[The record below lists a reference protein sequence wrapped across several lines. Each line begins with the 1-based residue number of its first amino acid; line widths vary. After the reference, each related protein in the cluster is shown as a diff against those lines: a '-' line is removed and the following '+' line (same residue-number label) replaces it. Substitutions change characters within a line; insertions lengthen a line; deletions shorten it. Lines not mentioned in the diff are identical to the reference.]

1 MYGIMSRGSGMSP
14 EVLNKKLA
22 ALSKYLEDLK
32 HFGNVSF
39 DAFMERH
46 YEIERILELLV
57 MTASD
62 IVFHLLSAADEPPPT
77 TYRAAFLRA
86 GERGIIGRE
95 LSKNLA
101 LSAGLRNIL
110 AHEYEE
116 IDYRVLHS
124 AIPVAIRDI
133 TALIEELSRR

>member
-1 MYGIMSRGSGMSP
+1 MSLGHEMSP
-14 EVLNKKLA
+14 EVLSKKLV
-22 ALSKYLEDLK
+22 ALSNYLEDLK
-32 HFGNVSF
+32 RYRNVSF
-39 DAFMERH
+39 EAFMERH

-62 IVFHLLSAADEPPPT
+62 IVFHLLSTAGEPPPT
-77 TYRAAFLRA
+77 AYRAAFLRA
-86 GERGIIGRE
+86 GEKGIISEE

-116 IDYRVLHS
+116 IDYHVLHS
-124 AIPVAIRDI
+124 SIPVAIKDF
-133 TALIEELSRR
+133 TVLIEELSRK